1 MDYFVY
7 STTGTYNNRNITCG
21 TGMHFNSSDGY
32 FYFDEPTFYSSADDL
47 AQFKDKYFMDG
58 TPGSKIRGYG
68 TYYAGMDELNNNADY
83 WVSAFGD
90 GGSTWEAR
98 AAKCGYNE
106 ANPCPEGWRLPTLA
120 EMKEIAPENG
130 LDVSKGYL
138 SSMLNNYAELRQTEN
153 GTRYVIRW
161 IYGNDKITIESV
173 VVDASFSKS
182 DITTLFWDENRDK
195 KVVRDFP
202 YTGVIRPFVGLC
214 SGVAFVGDT
223 YICRPHHFGLADFG
237 SWPLSVGYQTV
248 EYGIM
253 GPADAGNFNDGF
265 GGYWVA
271 EKGYAFKFAT
281 RDIASSLSYSCL
293 LVESA
298 EPVSAYAI
306 RPVRDY
312 SK

>member
-1 MDYFVY
+1 M
-7 STTGTYNNRNITCG
+7 
-21 TGMHFNSSDGY
+21 
-32 FYFDEPTFYSSADDL
+32 
-47 AQFKDKYFMDG
+47 
-58 TPGSKIRGYG
+58 
-68 TYYAGMDELNNNADY
+68 
-83 WVSAFGD
+83 
-90 GGSTWEAR
+90 
-98 AAKCGYNE
+98 
-106 ANPCPEGWRLPTLA
+106 
-120 EMKEIAPENG
+120 
-130 LDVSKGYL
+130 
-138 SSMLNNYAELRQTEN
+138 
-153 GTRYVIRW
+153 
-161 IYGNDKITIESV
+161 
-173 VVDASFSKS
+173 
-182 DITTLFWDENRDK
+182 
-195 KVVRDFP
+195 RDFP
-202 YTGVIRPFVGLC
+202 YTGVIRPFIGLC

-253 GPADAGNFNDGF
+253 GSADAGNFNEGF